1 MDNTVPFKMN
11 WDRLC
16 RNIDEKNVIPVIGN
30 EMYKYMQDGKLNDIE
45 SYFSSKLFSKYDAG
59 EIRGKSITEAID
71 YLVND
76 QQIDIRDINDDL
88 QEITKSALEFP
99 LLNHLLSIDQILFY
113 VNITVYGN
121 LLVDRITKLRSK
133 KPIEGNFSINETFGD
148 YGNVEDLKQ
157 PFIFNIF
164 GSLADNVGPALKVE
178 EMLEFTTALITK
190 MSDQRF
196 TSILDALKNKTL
208 LFLGCS
214 HPESLMR
221 LIFRILSNERIDNW
235 QRRRSDMIFVN
246 DAGEFRDQQF
256 SFLKNYKVITYPG
269 NTDEF
274 ILELST
280 KWKEWIKVHP
290 PEPKRIFISYS
301 HKDKAA
307 ADKLFSILSEIN
319 HVQCW
324 YDNSDLHAGDNFT
337 NEIVINIDKADIF
350 IPLLSNNSLSGENT
364 YVKREWLTAFNANV
378 NRKIRFPE
386 KINKYLLPIV
396 IDDANLGNPIIAEY
410 FPSLSIA
417 SLPGGQADETFIQ
430 VIKKELEIV

>member
-1 MDNTVPFKMN
+1 MDSNVPFKMN

-16 RNIDEKNVIPVIGN
+16 RNIAEKNVIPVIGN
-30 EMYKYMQDGKLNDIE
+30 EMYQYKKEGKLYDIE
-45 SYFSSKLFSKYDAG
+45 SYFSSALFSKYDAG
-59 EIRGKSITEAID
+59 EAKGKSITEAID

-88 QEITKSALEFP
+88 QQITKSALDLP
-99 LLNHLLSIDQILFY
+99 VLDNLLAIDQILFY

-121 LLVDRITKLRSK
+121 LLVDRMAKLRAK

-148 YGNVEDLKQ
+148 YGNVEDLKL

-164 GSLADNVGPALKVE
+164 GSLTDNVCPALKVE
-178 EMLEFTTALITK
+178 EMLEFTTTLITK
-190 MSDQRF
+190 MSDARF

-235 QRRRSDMIFVN
+235 QKRRSDMIFVN
-246 DAGEFRDQQF
+246 DASEFREQQF
-256 SFLKNYKVITYPG
+256 NFLKNYKVITYPG

-274 ILELST
+274 VSELSA
-280 KWKEWIKVHP
+280 KWKEWIMIHP

-301 HKDKAA
+301 HKDKLA
-307 ADKLFSILSEIN
+307 ADKLFTLLSVLP

-324 YDNSDLHAGDNFT
+324 YDSSDLHAGDNFT
-337 NEIVINIDKADIF
+337 NEIVINIDKADLF

-364 YVKREWLTAFNANV
+364 YVKREWLTAFNADV
-378 NRKIRFPE
+378 KRKMYSPQ
-386 KINKYLLPIV
+386 KTTKYLLPIV
-396 IDDANLGNPIIAEY
+396 IDDANLGNPIIPEY

-417 SLPGGQADETFIQ
+417 TVPGGNADEAFIQ
-430 VIKKELEIV
+430 VIKKELEIA